1 MTKLTDSIVFITGAS
16 SGIGRSCA
24 HAFAREGAKLI
35 LAARRKARLEKL
47 AAELK
52 KEFHTETVLAELDVR
67 DHRAVEKF
75 HKKLPAAWRNIDIL
89 VNNAGLSR
97 GLSKLHEGLLQDWEE
112 MIDTNVKGLLYVSRA
127 VLPGMVERKKGTII
141 NIGSIA
147 GHEVYPGGNVY
158 CASKHAVDA
167 LTKGM
172 RMDVVDT
179 PVRIC
184 TVDPGLVETE
194 FSEVRFH
201 GDKERAKETYQNMTP
216 LTPDDIADAVLF
228 AATRPP
234 HVQIAELIIM
244 PTAQA
249 STTLVHRASSPA

>member
-1 MTKLTDSIVFITGAS
+1 MTSLSDKIVFITGAS
-16 SGIGRSCA
+16 SGIGLSCA
-24 HAFAREGAKLI
+24 RAFAEADAKLI
-35 LAARRKARLEKL
+35 LVARRKNRLEKL

-52 KEFHTETVLAELDVR
+52 KQFDTETFIDALDVR
-67 DHRAVEKF
+67 DTLAVAKF
-75 HKKLPAAWRNIDIL
+75 YKNLPVEWRSIDIL
-89 VNNAGLSR
+89 INNAGLSR
-97 GLSKLHEGLLQDWEE
+97 GLNKLYEGKLEDWDE
-112 MIDTNVKGLLYVSRA
+112 MIDTNVKGLLYVSRT
-127 VLPGMVERKKGTII
+127 VIPGMVERKKGTVI

-147 GHEVYPGGNVY
+147 GHDVYPGGNVY
-158 CASKHAVDA
+158 CATKHAVDA

-172 RMDVVDT
+172 RMDLVDT
-179 PVRIC
+179 PIRIC

-201 GDKERAKETYQNMTP
+201 GDKERAKKTYQNMTP

-249 STTLVHRASSPA
+249 STTLVHRA

>member
-1 MTKLTDSIVFITGAS
+1 MTNLRDSIVFITGAS

-24 HAFAREGAKLI
+24 SAFAEAGAKLI
-35 LAARRKARLEKL
+35 LVARRKNRLEKL
-47 AAELK
+47 AAEFK
-52 KEFHTETVLAELDVR
+52 KQFNAETFIFELDVR
-67 DHRAVEKF
+67 DNRAVAKF
-75 HKKLPAAWRNIDIL
+75 FKKLPVEWQKIDIL

-97 GLSKLHEGLLQDWEE
+97 GLNKLYEGKFEDWDE
-112 MIDTNVKGLLYVSRA
+112 MIDTNVKGLLYVSRT
-127 VLPGMVERKKGTII
+127 VLPGMVERKKGTVI

-147 GHEVYPGGNVY
+147 GHDVYPGGNVY

-172 RMDVVDT
+172 RMDLVDT
-179 PVRIC
+179 PIRVC

-201 GDKERAKETYQNMTP
+201 GDKERAKKTYQNMTP
-216 LTPDDIADAVLF
+216 LTPDDIANAVLF
-228 AATRPP
+228 AASRPP

-249 STTLVHRASSPA
+249 STTLVHRT

>member
-1 MTKLTDSIVFITGAS
+1 MANLKESIVFITGAS

-24 HAFAREGAKLI
+24 HAFARSGAKLI
-35 LAARRKARLEKL
+35 LVARRKHRLEKL
-47 AAELK
+47 AVELK
-52 KEFHTETVLAELDVR
+52 KQFSTESYIDELDVR
-67 DHRAVEKF
+67 NSRAVAKF
-75 HKKLPAAWRNIDIL
+75 YKKLPDPWKQIDIL

-97 GLSKLHEGLLQDWEE
+97 GLNKLHEGKLDDWEE
-112 MIDTNVKGLLYVSRA
+112 MIDTNVKGLLYVSRS
-127 VLPGMVERKKGTII
+127 VLPGMVERRKGTVI

-172 RMDVVDT
+172 RLDLVDT
-179 PVRIC
+179 PIRVC
-184 TVDPGLVETE
+184 TIDPGLVETE

-201 GDKERAKETYQNMTP
+201 GDKERAKKTYQHMTP
-216 LTPDDIADAVLF
+216 LTPEDIADAVFF

-234 HVQIAELIIM
+234 HVQIAEVIIM

-249 STTLVHRASSPA
+249 STTLVHRAQ

>member
-1 MTKLTDSIVFITGAS
+1 MKNLTDSIVFITGAS

-24 HAFAREGAKLI
+24 RAFAEAGAKLI
-35 LAARRKARLEKL
+35 LAARRKNRLEKL
-47 AAELK
+47 ATELNK
-52 KEFHTETVLAELDVR
+52 QFSTETFIDELDVR
-67 DHRAVEKF
+67 NKRAVTKF
-75 HKKLPAAWRNIDIL
+75 YKKLPVEWQNIDIL

-97 GLSKLHEGLLQDWEE
+97 GLNKLYEGNFEDWEE
-112 MIDTNVKGLLYVSRA
+112 MIDTNVKGLLYVSRT
-127 VLPGMVERKKGTII
+127 VLPGMVERKKGTVI

-147 GHEVYPGGNVY
+147 GHDVYPGGNVY

-172 RMDVVDT
+172 RMDLVDT
-179 PVRIC
+179 QIRVC
-184 TVDPGLVETE
+184 TIDPGLVETE

-201 GDKERAKETYQNMTP
+201 GDKERAKKTYQNMTP
-216 LTPDDIADAVLF
+216 LTPDDIADAVLY

-234 HVQIAELIIM
+234 HVQIAEVIIM

-249 STTLVHRASSPA
+249 STTLVHRTQ

>member
-1 MTKLTDSIVFITGAS
+1 MTSLAHTIVFITGAS

-24 HAFAREGAKLI
+24 RTFAEAGAKLI
-35 LAARRKARLEKL
+35 LAARRKNRLEKL

-52 KEFHTETVLAELDVR
+52 KQFHTETVIYELDVR
-67 DHRAVEKF
+67 DNRAVTKF
-75 HKKLPAAWRNIDIL
+75 YKKLPDEWRQIDIL

-97 GLSKLHEGLLQDWEE
+97 GLNKIYEGKIEDWEE
-112 MIDTNVKGLLYVSRA
+112 MIDTNVKGLLYVSRT
-127 VLPGMVERKKGTII
+127 VLPGMVERKKGTVI

-158 CASKHAVDA
+158 CATKHAVDA
-167 LTKGM
+167 ITKGM

-179 PVRIC
+179 PIRVC
-184 TVDPGLVETE
+184 TIDPGLVETE

-201 GDKERAKETYQNMTP
+201 GDKVRAKKTYQNMTP
-216 LTPDDIADAVLF
+216 LTPDDIADAVLY
-228 AATRPP
+228 AATRPS

-249 STTLVHRASSPA
+249 STTLVHRAQ

>member
-1 MTKLTDSIVFITGAS
+1 MPKLTDTIVFITGAS

-24 HAFAREGAKLI
+24 HAFAEAGAKLI
-35 LAARRKARLEKL
+35 LAARRKKRLEKL

-52 KEFHTETVLAELDVR
+52 EKFNTKIFFDELDVR
-67 DHRAVEKF
+67 DNRAVAKF
-75 HKKLPAAWRNIDIL
+75 YNNLPIEWRQIDIL

-97 GLSKLHEGLLQDWEE
+97 GLNKLYEGKFEDWEE

-127 VLPGMVERKKGTII
+127 VLPGMVERKKGTVI
-141 NIGSIA
+141 NIGSMA

-158 CASKHAVDA
+158 CATKHAVDA

-172 RMDVVDT
+172 RMDLVDT
-179 PVRIC
+179 PIRIC

-201 GDKERAKETYQNMTP
+201 GDKERAKKIYQNITP

-249 STTLVHRASSPA
+249 SSTVVHRA

>member
-1 MTKLTDSIVFITGAS
+1 MTSLSNTIVFITGAS

-24 HAFAREGAKLI
+24 RAFAEAGADLI
-35 LAARRKARLEKL
+35 LVARRKNRLKKL
-47 AAELK
+47 AEDLK
-52 KEFHTETVLAELDVR
+52 KQFNAEIFINELDVR
-67 DHRAVEKF
+67 DNRAVAKF
-75 HKKLPAAWRNIDIL
+75 YKNLPAEWRNIDIL

-97 GLSKLHEGLLQDWEE
+97 GLNKLYEGKFKDWEE
-112 MIDTNVKGLLYVSRA
+112 MIDTNVKGLLYVSRT
-127 VLPGMVERKKGTII
+127 VLPGMVERKKGTVI

-147 GHEVYPGGNVY
+147 GHDVYPGGNVY
-158 CASKHAVDA
+158 CATKHAVDA

-172 RMDVVDT
+172 RMDLIDT
-179 PVRIC
+179 PIRVC

-201 GDKERAKETYQNMTP
+201 GDKERAKKTYQNMTP
-216 LTPDDIADAVLF
+216 LMPNDIADAVFF

-249 STTLVHRASSPA
+249 SAALVHRA

>member
-1 MTKLTDSIVFITGAS
+1 MTSLANTIVFITGAS

-24 HAFAREGAKLI
+24 RAFAESGADLI
-35 LAARRKARLEKL
+35 LVARRKNRLKRL
-47 AAELK
+47 AEDLK
-52 KEFHTETVLAELDVR
+52 KQFNTETFIDELDVR
-67 DHRAVEKF
+67 DNRAVAKF
-75 HKKLPAAWRNIDIL
+75 YKNLPVEWRDIDIL

-97 GLSKLHEGLLQDWEE
+97 GLNKLYEGKIEDWEE
-112 MIDTNVKGLLYVSRA
+112 MIDTNVKGLLYVSRT
-127 VLPGMVERKKGTII
+127 VLPGMVERKKGTVI

-147 GHEVYPGGNVY
+147 GHDVYTGGNVY
-158 CASKHAVDA
+158 CATKHAVDA

-172 RMDVVDT
+172 RMDLVDT
-179 PVRIC
+179 PIRVC

-194 FSEVRFH
+194 FSEVRFR
-201 GDKERAKETYQNMTP
+201 GDKERAKKTYQNMTP

-249 STTLVHRASSPA
+249 STTLVHRTQ